1 VVGAFVCPRAL
12 AVNKSANPR
21 THAKLLETTIRKFL
35 KLVFFMTATP
45 ACLLIVAHAWNECCP
60 AASSAALDSHPR
72 AREHSRQS
80 KESEKIMRTFF
91 RRCISTIAFSVLLP
105 APLFAQSKAP
115 DKPIQ
120 IKVVVVTMFERG
132 EDTGDVP
139 GEYQLWVEREHL
151 DQILPLPAGYHHVR
165 LNKDGVLGILTG
177 VGTAKAAASVMAV
190 GLDPRFDLSKAY
202 WLVAGIGGGDPADVS
217 LGSAVWA
224 DHVLDGDLAY
234 EIDARQIP
242 ENWPTGYVPL
252 RKATPYEQPVRPEL
266 EGEVYTLNPEL
277 VSWAFQLTKQVTLP
291 DSDSLRSSR
300 ARFTGFPNALKPPF
314 VTRGDTL
321 SSSTFWHGSKF
332 NEWANAWTRYYT
344 GGKGNYMIAAMED
357 SGTMQALTFLSQ
369 AGLVDLQRVLVLRTV
384 SNYDRESP
392 GSNPADS
399 LKSMVSGNYSAYFP
413 ALEAAQIVG
422 DKVVRDIIDHWPE
435 RKSIVPH

>member
-1 VVGAFVCPRAL
+1 M
-12 AVNKSANPR
+12 R
-21 THAKLLETTIRKFL
+21 TYLLRFIT
-35 KLVFFMTATP
+35 
-45 ACLLIVAHAWNECCP
+45 IVAV
-60 AASSAALDSHPR
+60 
-72 AREHSRQS
+72 
-80 KESEKIMRTFF
+80 
-91 RRCISTIAFSVLLP
+91 SVLFPTL
-105 APLFAQSKAP
+105 LLAQSKP
-115 DKPIQ
+115 PGKPIQ

-202 WLVAGIGGGDPADVS
+202 WLVSGIGGGDPADVS

-242 ENWPTGYVPL
+242 ADWPTGYVPL
-252 RKATPYEQPVRPEL
+252 RKATPYEEPADNSFGL
-266 EGEVYTLNPEL
+266 AYTLNSEL
-277 VSWAFQLTKQVTLP
+277 VGWAFQLTKQVPLP
-291 DSDSLRSSR
+291 DSDSLSTSR

-321 SSSTFWHGSKF
+321 SSSTFWHGSRF
-332 NEWANAWTRYYT
+332 DEWANAWTRYYT

-369 AGLVDLQRVLVLRTV
+369 AGRVDLHRVLVLRTV
-384 SNYDRESP
+384 SNYDREAP

-422 DKVVRDIIDHWPE
+422 DKVVRDIVEHWSE
-435 RKSIVPH
+435 RASNVPY